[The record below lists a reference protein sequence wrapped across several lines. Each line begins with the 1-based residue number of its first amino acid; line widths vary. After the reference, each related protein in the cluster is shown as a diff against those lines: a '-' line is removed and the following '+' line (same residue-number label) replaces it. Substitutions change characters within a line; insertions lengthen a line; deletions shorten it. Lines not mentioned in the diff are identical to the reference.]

1 MLDVIEVS
9 KRFEGR
15 KQGTDA
21 LMDVSLSVERG
32 EIFALIGESGSG
44 KSTLAELIVGLQQPT
59 RGVVRWREEAAAE
72 RAPDS
77 QAAGRCSERSA
88 CLYAGR
94 AASANARSRV
104 QIVFQNPDRS
114 MNPYWSV
121 QRIVTEPLLLNGVNR
136 TEAAARASELLEQ
149 VRLPQALLERKPA
162 ECSGGQKQRVAIA
175 RALALSPRLL
185 IADEITSAL
194 DPGTEREILQLLL
207 ALRDERRMS
216 ILYITHRLETIGGF
230 ADRLAVM
237 KDGRVVETGE
247 TEEVLEAPKSAYTK
261 QLLAACLYP

>member
-1 MLDVIEVS
+1 
-9 KRFEGR
+9 
-15 KQGTDA
+15 
-21 LMDVSLSVERG
+21 
-32 EIFALIGESGSG
+32 
-44 KSTLAELIVGLQQPT
+44 
-59 RGVVRWREEAAAE
+59 
-72 RAPDS
+72 
-77 QAAGRCSERSA
+77 
-88 CLYAGR
+88 
-94 AASANARSRV
+94 
-104 QIVFQNPDRS
+104 
-114 MNPYWSV
+114 
-121 QRIVTEPLLLNGVNR
+121 
-136 TEAAARASELLEQ
+136 
-149 VRLPQALLERKPA
+149 
-162 ECSGGQKQRVAIA
+162 QKQRVAIA